1 MTTRLGAGGQ
11 QQRRGGVAVVVQANL
26 PNARITQQGAP
37 RLVVEVFVERASIR
51 LSDTRSQSCHPVPAE
66 PQAVGLSSL
75 RNTGAR
81 TEMFVSGFGSC

>member
-1 MTTRLGAGGQ
+1 MTTRLDAGGQ

-51 LSDTRSQSCHPVPAE
+51 LSEYQIPVLLPRAGRAASSRAGLA
-66 PQAVGLSSL
+66 PQCRGKDRRCS
-75 RNTGAR
+75 
-81 TEMFVSGFGSC
+81 